1 MECSTLLFFYASLA
15 WFHHLRS
22 RTSLNMAKPKE
33 KKCNAIIRVSPEFVI
48 IAIIVFYNTLNVL
61 IDSTAVLEIPPI
73 NTRTRLKVNLI
84 PRHFPREYIYEYWKR
99 HRLQLLTCCHISKFV
114 FRRVKQLS
122 KLIFFFKMTSDLW

>member
-1 MECSTLLFFYASLA
+1 MENVFSVKIIFDNVTNNNKQQQWNVQPCCFFMQAWLDFIILGLVPLLT
-15 WFHHLRS
+15 WRS
-22 RTSLNMAKPKE
+22 RKK

-84 PRHFPREYIYEYWKR
+84 PRHFPREYIYEY
-99 HRLQLLTCCHISKFV
+99 
-114 FRRVKQLS
+114 
-122 KLIFFFKMTSDLW
+122 